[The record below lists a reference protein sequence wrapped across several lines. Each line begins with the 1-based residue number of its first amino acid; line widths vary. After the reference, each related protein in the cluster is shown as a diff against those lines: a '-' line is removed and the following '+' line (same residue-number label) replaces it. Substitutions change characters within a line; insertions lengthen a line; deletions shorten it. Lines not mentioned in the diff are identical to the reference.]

1 MIPCR
6 SRVASRLVSSAVG
19 IPGAPC
25 LISVKVRHPLSRF
38 RMMIGV
44 YRSASSSE
52 VRATGQNWP

>member
-1 MIPCR
+1 M
-6 SRVASRLVSSAVG
+6 SSAGG

-25 LISVKVRHPLSRF
+25 LISVKVRHPVSRF